1 MDKEKLGK
9 LPCES
14 QASLRGFRARSGC
27 DNAEPWATF
36 VCVDLIILIQLVS
49 FRAVSYSHFVPHCVL
64 IWLHDVACLRWANVS
79 RSVAATR
86 FGSVAVGCSP
96 SALHCGFNPLR
107 PLLLCLCSF

>member
-36 VCVDLIILIQLVS
+36 VCVDLIILIQL
-49 FRAVSYSHFVPHCVL
+49 VL